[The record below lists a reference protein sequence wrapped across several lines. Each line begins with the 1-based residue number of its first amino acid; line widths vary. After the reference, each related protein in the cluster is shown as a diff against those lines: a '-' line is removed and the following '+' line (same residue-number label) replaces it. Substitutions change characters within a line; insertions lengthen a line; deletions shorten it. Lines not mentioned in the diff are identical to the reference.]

1 MKLTIVVPMYNE
13 ERFIRK
19 MLDALIVAL
28 QDHEWEIEILVVD
41 DGSTDLS
48 CMEVRSIQSSRIRL
62 LEMPTNSGK
71 GAAVRFGISHA
82 SGDLVIVQDA
92 DLEYDPR
99 DIPKML
105 KIYEKYDYQTCAVY
119 GSRILGAK
127 TYLSG
132 WRSRI
137 GLWHGQGLPQRGF
150 NLSLSLFYLLL
161 TRKWISDLLTGYK
174 IYPRWVFN
182 DWQSSTSGF
191 ETDHEIT
198 MRLEHIGIR
207 IYEIPVSYLPRSK
220 EMGKKSKSSDAIK
233 AVSTLWKYRK

>member
-19 MLDALIVAL
+19 MLDALIAAL

-105 KIYEKYDYQTCAVY
+105 KIYEKHDYQTCAVY

-127 TYLSG
+127 KYLSG

-174 IYPRWVFN
+174 IYPGGAGLRAKTVV
-182 DWQSSTSGF
+182 
-191 ETDHEIT
+191 
-198 MRLEHIGIR
+198 
-207 IYEIPVSYLPRSK
+207 P
-220 EMGKKSKSSDAIK
+220 A
-233 AVSTLWKYRK
+233 A

>member
-19 MLDALIVAL
+19 MLDALIAAL

-92 DLEYDPR
+92 DLEYDP
-99 DIPKML
+99 
-105 KIYEKYDYQTCAVY
+105 
-119 GSRILGAK
+119 
-127 TYLSG
+127 
-132 WRSRI
+132 
-137 GLWHGQGLPQRGF
+137 
-150 NLSLSLFYLLL
+150 
-161 TRKWISDLLTGYK
+161 
-174 IYPRWVFN
+174 
-182 DWQSSTSGF
+182 
-191 ETDHEIT
+191 
-198 MRLEHIGIR
+198 
-207 IYEIPVSYLPRSK
+207 
-220 EMGKKSKSSDAIK
+220 
-233 AVSTLWKYRK
+233 